1 MGGRCEHCCGV
12 IQRVHMLR
20 GQKRG
25 RALACRAQLSA
36 ADSSP
41 QHSNV
46 RRSVA
51 RRSAVQRSAAQLMP
65 HVAFRLDDRLRIGSQ
80 PLAPARHLFDV
91 GDSLACRD
99 DRQGRQAGQAGGRR
113 GELGWICVSNSA
125 GAVAGARV
133 WRRAGGRAAGGASQ
147 PGHRAH
153 PSGASASPSPSAAGH
168 RSANQGGGWRGEAV
182 QGCTPGPNPHLGIV
196 VTHVAPEAVAA
207 GLAGQSWQDE
217 ALPAACRGSHRS
229 RQGSQLLQH
238 C

>member
-1 MGGRCEHCCGV
+1 
-12 IQRVHMLR
+12 
-20 GQKRG
+20 
-25 RALACRAQLSA
+25 
-36 ADSSP
+36 
-41 QHSNV
+41 
-46 RRSVA
+46 
-51 RRSAVQRSAAQLMP
+51 
-65 HVAFRLDDRLRIGSQ
+65 
-80 PLAPARHLFDV
+80 V

-182 QGCTPGPNPHLGIV
+182 QGALPNMSGMGRVSGCTPGPNPHLGIV